1 MPADLA
7 AAAGWCRSC
16 GRRGMRTPSEPV
28 PALLDRERERA
39 ALDGL
44 LGGLRLGRGGA
55 LVVRGEAGV
64 GKSALLEYV
73 AGAAAD
79 MRVARAV
86 GVESEMELAFASLH
100 LLCAP
105 LLGRLEDLP
114 GPRRDALGVAFGLR
128 AGGAPDRF
136 MVGLAVLTL
145 LAEVA
150 EERPLLCV
158 VDDAQWLDR
167 ASAQVLAFAARR
179 LLAEPVGLIFAARE
193 PGEQF
198 RGVPELEVR
207 GLPDKDARAL
217 LASAVRVRL
226 DEQVWDRIVAETNG
240 NPLALLELPRG
251 LSPAQ
256 LAGGFGLA
264 GARAVPARIEQGFRE
279 RLAAL
284 PGDTRSLLLVAA
296 AEPAGDPVLVWR
308 AAGRLGIAASAA
320 EAAQADGLLKIG
332 PRVRFRHPLVRSA
345 VYSAASREERRA
357 AHRALAEVTD
367 PGRDAD
373 RRAWHLAAAAAGP
386 DEGVAAELERSAGRA
401 QARGGMAAA
410 AAFLRRAVELTAEPG
425 PRAGRALAAA
435 QASLLAGALD
445 AATDLLAMAAAGP
458 LDELQQARASLLRGQ
473 IAFASSMGG
482 DAPALLVKAAQ
493 QLEPLDAA
501 LARQTYLDAWA
512 AALFAGQFAG
522 AGSLHEVARA
532 SRSAPPPPGAPRLSD
547 LLLDGLAV
555 LVTEGRAQAAPL
567 LRQAARVFAEDE
579 ITLEEDL
586 RYGWLASVVAFT
598 VWEEEYWHAIVARLL
613 QSVREA
619 GLLVDLPIWVQ
630 SMAIIMALRGD
641 FAAAASLIAE
651 AEAITA
657 ATGSG
662 YARYAA
668 VFLAGLRGAEA
679 EARPLIEAVITDSR
693 AAGQGLGV
701 QWSQWVS
708 AILYNGL
715 GRYEEARAEAQ
726 QAAEQAPEL
735 NISMYALPEL
745 IEAAS
750 RSGQT
755 RLAADALGRLAE
767 ATSTCRTDW
776 AQGIYA
782 RCRALLSDGQ
792 DAEGW
797 YRDAVGRLSRTGFPP
812 ELARA
817 HLLYG
822 EWLRREGRRADARAQ
837 LRTAHEM
844 FDAIGM
850 LAFAERA
857 RRELLATGETV
868 RKRTAGTHDQLTPQ
882 EAQIARLARAGL
894 SNQEI
899 GAQLFL
905 SARTVEWHLSKVFT
919 KLEISSRRQLQQALP
934 DRASAGPMA

>member
-1 MPADLA
+1 
-7 AAAGWCRSC
+7 
-16 GRRGMRTPSEPV
+16 
-28 PALLDRERERA
+28 
-39 ALDGL
+39 
-44 LGGLRLGRGGA
+44 
-55 LVVRGEAGV
+55 
-64 GKSALLEYV
+64 
-73 AGAAAD
+73 
-79 MRVARAV
+79 
-86 GVESEMELAFASLH
+86 VESEMELAFASLH

-105 LLGRLEDLP
+105 LLDRLEDLP
-114 GPRRDALGVAFGLR
+114 GPQRDALGVAFGLR

-136 MVGLAVLTL
+136 LVALAVLTL
-145 LAEVA
+145 LSEVA

-158 VDDAQWLDR
+158 VDDAQWLDQ

-198 RGVPELEVR
+198 RGLPDLEVR

-217 LASAVRVRL
+217 LDSAVRVRL
-226 DEQVWDRIVAETNG
+226 DEQVRDRIVAETNG

-251 LSPAQ
+251 LSRTQ
-256 LAGGFGLA
+256 LAGGFGLV
-264 GARAVPARIEQGFRE
+264 GAQAIPARIEQGFRE
-279 RLAAL
+279 RLEVL
-284 PGDTRSLLLVAA
+284 PGDTRSLMLVAA

-320 EAAQADGLLKIG
+320 EAASVDGLLEIG
-332 PRVRFRHPLVRSA
+332 TRVRFRHPLVRSA
-345 VYSAASREERRA
+345 VYSSASLPERRA
-357 AHRALAEVTD
+357 AHQALAEVTD
-367 PGRDAD
+367 PGPDAD
-373 RRAWHLAAAAAGP
+373 RRAWHLAAAAPGP
-386 DEGVAAELERSAGRA
+386 DEEVAAELERSAGRA

-410 AAFLRRAVELTAEPG
+410 AAFLQRAVELTAEPG
-425 PRAGRALAAA
+425 PRAARALAAA

-445 AATDLLAMAAAGP
+445 AAADLLATAAAGA

-473 IAFASSMGG
+473 LAFASSMGS

-693 AAGQGLGV
+693 AAGQGVGV

-708 AILYNGL
+708 AILYNSL

>member
-1 MPADLA
+1 M
-7 AAAGWCRSC
+7 
-16 GRRGMRTPSEPV
+16 PSEPM

-44 LGGLRLGRGGA
+44 LGDLRLGRGGA

-79 MRVARAV
+79 MRVARAA
-86 GVESEMELAFASLH
+86 GAESEMELAFAGLH

-105 LLGRLEDLP
+105 LLDRLERLP
-114 GPRRDALGVAFGLR
+114 GPQRDALGIAFGLR
-128 AGGAPDRF
+128 AGAAPDRF
-136 MVGLAVLTL
+136 LVGLAVLTL
-145 LAEVA
+145 LSEAAE

-158 VDDAQWLDR
+158 VDDAQWLDQ

-198 RGVPELEVR
+198 SGLAELEVR

-226 DEQVWDRIVAETNG
+226 DKQVWDRIVAETNG

-251 LSPAQ
+251 LSPTQ
-256 LAGGFGLA
+256 LAGGFGLVEA
-264 GARAVPARIEQGFRE
+264 QAVPARIEQGFRE
-279 RLAAL
+279 RLEAL
-284 PGDTRSLLLVAA
+284 PGDTRSLMLVAA

-345 VYSAASREERRA
+345 VYSAASLEERRA
-357 AHRALAEVTD
+357 AHQALAEVTD
-367 PGRDAD
+367 PGRDPD
-373 RRAWHLAAAAAGP
+373 RRAWHLAAAAPGP
-386 DEGVAAELERSAGRA
+386 DEEVAAELERSAGRA

-410 AAFLRRAVELTAEPG
+410 AAFLQRAVELTAEPAR
-425 PRAGRALAAA
+425 RAERALAAA

-445 AATDLLAMAAAGP
+445 AATDLLATTAAGP
-458 LDELQQARASLLRGQ
+458 LDELQQARVSLLRGQ
-473 IAFASSMGG
+473 IAFASSMGS

-501 LARQTYLDAWA
+501 LARQTYLDAWN

-532 SRSAPPPPGAPRLSD
+532 ARSAPPPAGAPRPSD

-555 LVTEGRAQAAPL
+555 LVTEGRTRAAPL

-579 ITLEEDL
+579 ITVEEGL
-586 RYGWLASVVAFT
+586 RRGLLATTAAAI
-598 VWEEEYWHAIVARLL
+598 VWEEEYWHAIVARQL
-613 QSVREA
+613 QSLREA
-619 GLLVDLPIWVQ
+619 GLLIHLPIWVQ
-630 SMAIIMALRGD
+630 SMAIITAWRGD

-662 YARYAA
+662 LARYSA
-668 VFLAGLRGAEA
+668 VFLAGSRGEEA
-679 EARPLIEAVITDSR
+679 EAWPLIEAVITDSR

-715 GRYEEARAEAQ
+715 GRYEQALAEAR
-726 QAAEQAPEL
+726 QAAEHAPEL
-735 NISMYALPEL
+735 FISMWALPEL
-745 IEAAS
+745 IEAAA
-750 RSGQT
+750 RTGQT
-755 RLAADALGRLAE
+755 ALATDALGRLAE
-767 ATSTCRTDW
+767 ATSAGQSDW
-776 AQGIYA
+776 GQGIYA
-782 RCRALLSDGQ
+782 RCRALVSDGQ

-797 YRDAVGRLSRTGFPP
+797 YREAVGRLSRTRLRP

-822 EWLRREGRRADARAQ
+822 EWLRREGRQADARAQ
-837 LRTAHEM
+837 LRTAHDM
-844 FDAIGM
+844 CAAIGM
-850 LAFAERA
+850 EAFAERA
-857 RRELLATGETV
+857 RRELLATGEQV
-868 RKRTAGTHDQLTPQ
+868 RRRTASTHDQLTPQ

-905 SARTVEWHLSKVFT
+905 STRTVEWHLSKVFT

-934 DRASAGPMA
+934 DDASALPLA

>member
-1 MPADLA
+1 M
-7 AAAGWCRSC
+7 
-16 GRRGMRTPSEPV
+16 PSEPV

-44 LGGLRLGRGGA
+44 LADLRSGRGSA

-73 AGAAAD
+73 VGAAAG

-86 GVESEMELAFASLH
+86 GVESEMELAFAGVH
-100 LLCAP
+100 QLCVP

-114 GPRRDALGVAFGLR
+114 GPQRDALGVAFGLR

-158 VDDAQWLDR
+158 VDDAQWLDQ

-179 LLAEPVGLIFAARE
+179 LLAEPVGVIFAARE
-193 PGEQF
+193 PGEAF
-198 RGVPELEVR
+198 GGLAGLEVR
-207 GLPDKDARAL
+207 GLPDQDARVL
-217 LASAVRVRL
+217 LASVVRVRL
-226 DEQVWDRIVAETNG
+226 DEQVWDRIVAETDG

-256 LAGGFGLA
+256 LAGGFGLV
-264 GARAVPARIEQGFRE
+264 GAQAVPARIEEGFRE

-284 PGDTRSLLLVAA
+284 PAGTRSLMLVAA
-296 AEPAGDPVLVWR
+296 AEPVGDPVLVLR

-320 EAAQADGLLKIG
+320 VAASAGGLLEIG
-332 PRVRFRHPLVRSA
+332 ARVRFRHPLVRSA
-345 VYSAASREERRA
+345 VYSSASVPERRA
-357 AHRALAEVTD
+357 AHRALAGVTD
-367 PGRDAD
+367 PGRDPD
-373 RRAWHLAAAAAGP
+373 RRAWHLAAAAPGP

-410 AAFLRRAVELTAEPG
+410 AAFLRRAVDLTGEPARRAE
-425 PRAGRALAAA
+425 RALVAA
-435 QASLLAGALD
+435 QASVLVGAFD
-445 AATDLLAMAAAGP
+445 AAAELLAMAAAGP
-458 LDELQQARASLLRGQ
+458 LDELQQARVSLLRGQ
-473 IAFASSMGG
+473 IAFASSMGS

-512 AALFAGQFAG
+512 AALLAGQFAS

-532 SRSAPPPPGAPRLSD
+532 ARSAPPPAGASRLSD

-555 LVTEGRAQAAPL
+555 LVTEGRARAAPL

-579 ITLEEDL
+579 ITLEEGL
-586 RYGWLASVVAFT
+586 RYAWLAADVAVT
-598 VWEEEYWHAIVARLL
+598 VWDEEYWRAIVARQL

-619 GLLVDLPIWVQ
+619 DLLVDLPIWVQ
-630 SMAIIMALRGD
+630 GVAVSEILRGD

-651 AEAITA
+651 AEAEAIAA

-662 YARYAA
+662 FARYAA
-668 VFLAGLRGAEA
+668 VCLAGLRGAET
-679 EARPLIEAVITDSR
+679 EAAPLIEAVITDSR

-708 AILYNGL
+708 AVLDNSL
-715 GRYEEARAEAQ
+715 GRYEQARAEAQ

-735 NISMYALPEL
+735 IISMWALPEL

-755 RLAADALGRLAE
+755 ALAAGALGRLAE
-767 ATSTCRTDW
+767 ATGTGQSDW
-776 AQGIYA
+776 GHGIYA

-792 DAEGW
+792 DAEGS
-797 YRDAVGRLSRTGFPP
+797 YREAVGRLSRTGLRP

-844 FDAIGM
+844 FAVIGM
-850 LAFAERA
+850 EAFAERA

-868 RKRTAGTHDQLTPQ
+868 RKRTAGTRDQLTPQ
-882 EAQIARLARAGL
+882 EAQIAGLARAGL

-905 SARTVEWHLSKVFT
+905 STRTVEWHLSKVFA
-919 KLEISSRRQLQQALP
+919 KLEISSRRQLRQALP
-934 DRASAGPMA
+934 DRASAGPIA